1 MSEVEKQDGDTESAE
16 YKKTFEGLAEGKSL
30 SEIPL
35 EEEAKAPEKKEEAKE
50 PETKAEETE
59 LAKDEP
65 PVKEDDGESEAGDDP
80 EKADPKEDTANL
92 AKALKDTK
100 SWGTKLAMEKKA
112 LEKEL
117 AELKAG
123 GSSPKKVEDA
133 KASIGET
140 RKILE
145 DKIKKVSEDYPEL
158 KDTLDLLANLSYEGL
173 SKAKEFEKISEKE
186 AERLEAR
193 QRFETEVEPVILE
206 SHPDFRKVAFSKEY
220 MAWVEKQSPAMQ
232 YAAMNSLDPRDICAS
247 LSAYKKA
254 NAGGEAEKQ
263 RQAEEKRQKGIKE
276 NLSTVRGGGSASK
289 TAGKVTKL
297 EDVDP
302 NDREG
307 AFKFLAD
314 QEAKAQK

>member
-1 MSEVEKQDGDTESAE
+1 MIEEEKDGDTQSAE
-16 YKKTFEGLAEGKSL
+16 YKAAFEGLADGKSL

-35 EEEAKAPEKKEEAKE
+35 EEEAKAPEKKEEEKKPEAKD
-50 PETKAEETE
+50 ETP
-59 LAKDEP
+59 LAKDEET
-65 PVKEDDGESEAGDDP
+65 VTEDDGETDGSDDT
-80 EKADPKEDTANL
+80 EKAGPKEETANL

-117 AELKAG
+117 ADLKAG
-123 GSSPKKVEDA
+123 GSSPKKVEEA

-140 RKILE
+140 KKVLE
-145 DKIKKVSEDYPEL
+145 EKIKKASEDYPEL
-158 KDTLDLLANLSYEGL
+158 KEVLDLLAQTSYEGL
-173 SKAKEFEKISEKE
+173 SKAKDFEKISEKE

-193 QRFETEVEPVILE
+193 QKFEVEVEPVILE

-232 YAAMNSLDPRDICAS
+232 YAAMNSLDPRDICSS
-247 LSAYKKA
+247 LSAFKKA
-254 NAGGEAEKQ
+254 NAGGEADKQ
-263 RQAEEKRQKGIKE
+263 RQAEERRQKGIKD

-289 TAGKVTKL
+289 TAGKATKL

-302 NDREG
+302 NDREA
-307 AFKFLAD
+307 AFKWLAD
-314 QEAKAQK
+314 QEAKAK

>member
-1 MSEVEKQDGDTESAE
+1 MTEVEKDGDTQSAE
-16 YKKTFEGLAEGKSL
+16 YKAAFEGLADGKSL

-35 EEEAKAPEKKEEAKE
+35 EEEAKAPEKKEEEKKPEAKD
-50 PETKAEETE
+50 ETP
-59 LAKDEP
+59 LAKDEET
-65 PVKEDDGESEAGDDP
+65 VTEDDGETDGSDDT
-80 EKADPKEDTANL
+80 EKAEPKEETANL

-117 AELKAG
+117 ADLKAG
-123 GSSPKKVEDA
+123 GSSPKKVEEA

-140 RKILE
+140 KKVLE
-145 DKIKKVSEDYPEL
+145 EKIKKASEDYPEL
-158 KDTLDLLANLSYEGL
+158 KEVLDLLAQTSYEGL
-173 SKAKEFEKISEKE
+173 SKAKDFEKISEKE

-193 QRFETEVEPVILE
+193 QKFEVEVEPVILE

-232 YAAMNSLDPRDICAS
+232 YAAMNSLDPRDICSS
-247 LSAYKKA
+247 LSAFKKA
-254 NAGGEAEKQ
+254 NAGGEADKQ
-263 RQAEEKRQKGIKE
+263 RQAEERRQKGIKD

-289 TAGKVTKL
+289 TAGKATKL

-302 NDREG
+302 NDREA
-307 AFKFLAD
+307 AFKWLAD
-314 QEAKAQK
+314 QEAKAK

>member
-1 MSEVEKQDGDTESAE
+1 MIEEEKDGDTQSAE
-16 YKKTFEGLAEGKSL
+16 YKAAFEGLADGKSL

-35 EEEAKAPEKKEEAKE
+35 EEEAKAPEKKEEEKKPEAKD
-50 PETKAEETE
+50 ETP
-59 LAKDEP
+59 LAKDEET
-65 PVKEDDGESEAGDDP
+65 VTEDDGGTDGSDDT
-80 EKADPKEDTANL
+80 EKAEPKEETANL

-117 AELKAG
+117 ADLKAG
-123 GSSPKKVEDA
+123 GSSPKKVEEA

-140 RKILE
+140 KKVLE
-145 DKIKKVSEDYPEL
+145 EKIKKASEDYPEL
-158 KDTLDLLANLSYEGL
+158 KEVLDLLAQTSYEGL
-173 SKAKEFEKISEKE
+173 SKAKDFEKISEKE

-193 QRFETEVEPVILE
+193 QKFEAEVEPVILE

-232 YAAMNSLDPRDICAS
+232 YAAMNSLDPRDICSS
-247 LSAYKKA
+247 LSAFKKA
-254 NAGGEAEKQ
+254 NAGGEADKQ
-263 RQAEEKRQKGIKE
+263 RQAEERRQKGIKD

-289 TAGKVTKL
+289 TAGKATKL

-302 NDREG
+302 NDREA
-307 AFKFLAD
+307 AFKWLAD
-314 QEAKAQK
+314 QEAKAK